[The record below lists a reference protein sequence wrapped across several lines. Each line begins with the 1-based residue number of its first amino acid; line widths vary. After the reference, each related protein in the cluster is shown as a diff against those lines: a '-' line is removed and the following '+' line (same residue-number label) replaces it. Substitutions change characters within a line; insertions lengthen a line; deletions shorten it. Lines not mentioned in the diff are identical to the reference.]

1 MMKTNKTSWGK
12 VADWYDDLLE
22 RSPDSFQEKVILP
35 NLLRL
40 LDIKKDVSILDVACG
55 QGYFTRAFQEKGASV
70 TGFDISQELID
81 LAKKSG
87 GKEIKYFVAE
97 ADKFKEKLDD
107 MSTSYKEDH
116 SQFDI
121 ITIILA
127 LQNIENIDGVFEE
140 CSKVLKPNGQIAIVI
155 NHPCFR
161 IPKRSNWI
169 WDEKENKQYRRI
181 DGYMSESHS
190 EIDMTP
196 GENNHS
202 RKKFTISFHRPL
214 QTYFKLLDKNG
225 LAITRLEEWISHK
238 ASQPGPRASEEDR
251 MRKEIPMFI
260 AIIAKKV

>member
-1 MMKTNKTSWGK
+1 MKTNKTSWGK

-40 LDIKKDVSILDVACG
+40 LDIKKDVSVLDVACG
-55 QGYFTRAFQEKGASV
+55 QGYFTRAFHEKGAQV

-87 GKEIKYFVAE
+87 GNKIKYFVAS
-97 ADKFKEKLDD
+97 ADDFTKTVDQDKFDA
-107 MSTSYKEDH
+107 
-116 SQFDI
+116 

-127 LQNIENIDGVFEE
+127 LQNIENINGVFEE
-140 CSKVLKPNGQIAIVI
+140 CAKVLKPGGQIAIVL
-155 NHPCFR
+155 NHSTFR
-161 IPKRSNWI
+161 IPKRSSWI

-181 DGYMSESHS
+181 DGYMRESHTD
-190 EIDMTP
+190 IDMTP
-196 GENNHS
+196 GETDPS
-202 RKKFTISFHRPL
+202 RKKYTVSFHRPL

-225 LAITRLEEWISHK
+225 FAINRLEEWISHK

-260 AIIAKKV
+260 AMVAKKF